1 MHGEAEMIN
10 YIKSFNFQVLK
21 GLRSLKIYNGWNSL
35 RLGQRGVVRC
45 GVHTGDLDDVPARRP
60 SR

>member
-1 MHGEAEMIN
+1 MHCEAEMIN
-10 YIKSFNFQVLK
+10 DMKSFNFQVLK

-35 RLGQRGVVRC
+35 RLGQRGVVKC
-45 GVHTGDLDDVPARRP
+45 GVNPGDVDDVPVRRP